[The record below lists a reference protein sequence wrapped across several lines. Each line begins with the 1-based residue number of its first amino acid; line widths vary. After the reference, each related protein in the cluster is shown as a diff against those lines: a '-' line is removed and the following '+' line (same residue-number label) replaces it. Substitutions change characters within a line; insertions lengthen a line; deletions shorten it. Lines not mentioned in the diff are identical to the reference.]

1 MARDLDKIKK
11 LRKEMNNVKT
21 ENELQE
27 EGNLTTDLKQ

>member
-21 ENELQE
+21 ETELQE